1 MSTTFNVKKSKA
13 TLDFIRLFENLKQ
26 GNSDVK
32 MEQRNEKLWFFWVE
46 KQSTRGVEVSIEKNG
61 YELRNTFLSNIADYQ
76 LSNKIM
82 AGVIEQTDGT
92 IYNEERKKLTTTNI
106 YSEENIL
113 SNFKDDAKVLII
125 MLKKMQEMT
134 IDGPVRETHFGPRI
148 SNTLES
154 YSENIELLSIEV
166 ENIILNCQYLYPGGE
181 GDNIM
186 RVNNGEK
193 DFFMKVISRQGDK
206 VIGKYDYLLFYVAKN
221 TPPIMITNQILNQN
235 LPESWEMLDEYT
247 VFAPELNKNHWN
259 NLLKKVEKFD
269 LFEQFNRK

>member
-1 MSTTFNVKKSKA
+1 MSTTFNVKKSK
-13 TLDFIRLFENLKQ
+13 TKLDFIRLYENLKQ

-61 YELRNTFLSNIADYQ
+61 YELRNTFLSNKADYQ

-92 IYNEERKKLTTTNI
+92 IYIEERKKLTTTNI

-113 SNFKDDAKVLII
+113 SNFKDDAKVLLII
-125 MLKKMQEMT
+125 LKKMQDMT

-148 SNTLES
+148 YNTLEG
-154 YSENIELLSIEV
+154 YSENIELLSNEV
-166 ENIILNCQYLYPGGE
+166 ESIILNCQYVYPSAE

-186 RVNNGEK
+186 RVNKDEK
-193 DFFMKVISRQGDK
+193 DFLMKVISRQGDK
-206 VIGKYDYLLFYVAKN
+206 VIGKYDYLLFYVTKDI
-221 TPPIMITNQILNQN
+221 PPIMITNQILNQN
-235 LPESWEMLDEYT
+235 LPETWDLLDEYT
-247 VFAPELNKNHWN
+247 VSAPELDETQWN
-259 NLLKKVEKFD
+259 NLLKEVEQFD
-269 LFEQFNRK
+269 LIEQFNRK